1 LLENNTNN
9 QRFRRSLILHLRPA
23 QVPARAIRFTHTFG
37 LGGMA
42 LVLFSLLV
50 FSGVL
55 MVFAYEP
62 SSERAWQSI
71 AAFQDDVLFGRLIR
85 SVHYWSANL
94 LIPVTVLHLLRVFL
108 TGGYYGRRRPNWLVG
123 LGILSFILLSGFTG
137 YLLPWDQTAF
147 WAITIS
153 TEMVGLVPG
162 IGPALQQAIIGGD
175 AIDSATVIN
184 FYALHIV
191 VAPMLLVALLS
202 WHFWHIRK
210 AGGVV
215 LPAGPFDDP
224 RRAFRSVPLIP
235 DLVIREI
242 VVALGLIA
250 AVLVLAIAF
259 AAPLGEPAN
268 PGISP
273 NPAKAP
279 WYFLGFQELLIHFDA
294 TFAILLIPLLVA
306 LGLIAVAFIP
316 YEAKLA
322 GDWFLTGKG
331 RRMAMVATITA
342 LLLVPLWIIVDNNVT
357 GPGGLLTFALLIAGM
372 GAFYVL
378 IGRYFA
384 ATRIETVQALFI
396 LLFVAFVVLTIT
408 GVWFRGPSMTLVWP
422 WQT

>member
-1 LLENNTNN
+1 
-9 QRFRRSLILHLRPA
+9 
-23 QVPARAIRFTHTFG
+23 VPERALRFTHTFG

-42 LVLFSLLV
+42 LVLFSLLA
-50 FSGVL
+50 FTGIL
-55 MVFAYEP
+55 MVFSYEP
-62 SSERAWQSI
+62 SPERAWQSI
-71 AAFQDDVLFGRLIR
+71 AAFQEDVLFGRLIR

-123 LGILSFILLSGFTG
+123 LGILSFVLLSGFTG
-137 YLLPWDQTAF
+137 YLLPWDQTAY
-147 WAITIS
+147 WATTIS
-153 TEMVGLVPG
+153 TEMMGLVPG
-162 IGPALQQAIIGGD
+162 VGTALQRIIIGG
-175 AIDSATVIN
+175 AEIGSATVII

-191 VAPMLLVALLS
+191 VTPMLLVALLS

-224 RRAFRSVPLIP
+224 RSAFRSVPLIP
-235 DLVIREI
+235 DLVIREL
-242 VVALGLIA
+242 VVTLVLIA
-250 AVLVLAIAF
+250 SVLVLAIAF
-259 AAPLGEPAN
+259 AAPLGDPAN

-316 YEAKLA
+316 YEANIA
-322 GDWFLTGKG
+322 GDWFLTDKG
-331 RRMAMVATITA
+331 RRMAVVAMITA
-342 LLLVPLWIIVDNNVT
+342 LLLVPLWIIVDDKLI
-357 GPGGLLTFALLIAGM
+357 GPGGWLPGTASMISNGLLPFALLVAGL

-378 IGRYFA
+378 IGRFFA
-384 ATRIETVQALFI
+384 AARIETVQALFV

-408 GVWFRGPSMTLVWP
+408 GVWFRGASMTLVWP
-422 WQT
+422 WQI